1 MSQETHASGALA
13 RHLPT
18 FLIVLMAIQ
27 PLMDILSF
35 WTDRLGMSN
44 TITLLLRF
52 AVFAVVCV
60 LGFVTSSRKKVYGI
74 AIAACAFLLVGHC
87 ISCFIVGYQ
96 RIVYDLTNFVR
107 VVQMPL
113 FVLCF
118 ISFLRANNKCYR
130 AFETGLMLDFWII
143 TASVV
148 VSVLTHTSSATY
160 QSTNVGIL
168 GWYSFGNAQ
177 SAIMSILAP
186 IVILLCYRRKN
197 FLLFTVT
204 SVAALAQLY
213 LMGTRLAFF
222 SIAVAALGVPIVL
235 VLTGKARTS
244 KRYIAVLVLILIAC
258 CATYKQSP
266 MYINQNRY
274 NEAMSYKQNEG
285 AFLAG
290 VLAASATKSDMEY
303 ANEDNVIGF
312 VGAKDTAA
320 VINDSAVGFIEGAQ
334 FVDPDV
340 KVLVSYV
347 DSATAK
353 ELAITQY
360 SNGADVVF
368 VAAGPASVGVIE
380 AAAESKK
387 YCIGVDSDQA
397 LAYEGKDEANFIISS
412 AIKGVGDSIYN
423 AVEKAVDGTL
433 PYGEYQILGIEDGVV
448 GLADN
453 DIYQSVV
460 SDDAKKA
467 VEDAKEKLLAGEV
480 TVDSAYGMDEATLKG
495 IINGAQ

>member
-1 MSQETHASGALA
+1 MKKKFLCSTLAMAMTASMLFGCASESKTETTAAAGETTAAAAETTAEAAKAETNGEKLK
-13 RHLPT
+13 
-18 FLIVLMAIQ
+18 V
-27 PLMDILSF
+27 
-35 WTDRLGMSN
+35 
-44 TITLLLRF
+44 TLLVTGSFGDKAFNDSAQAGMEKLE
-52 AVFAVVCV
+52 AE
-60 LGFVTSSRKKVYGI
+60 LGDKVEVNMVEMGSDKTKFEGSMLD
-74 AIAACAFLLVGHC
+74 ACESDA
-87 ISCFIVGYQ
+87 
-96 RIVYDLTNFVR
+96 DL
-107 VVQMPL
+107 
-113 FVLCF
+113 
-118 ISFLRANNKCYR
+118 II
-130 AFETGLMLDFWII
+130 TGLWDMKEITEKVAQEFPEKKFII
-143 TASVV
+143 FDTDVDYTLGDLS
-148 VSVLTHTSSATY
+148 
-160 QSTNVGIL
+160 NV
-168 GWYSFGNAQ
+168 YS
-177 SAIMSILAP
+177 
-186 IVILLCYRRKN
+186 
-197 FLLFTVT
+197 
-204 SVAALAQLY
+204 
-213 LMGTRLAFF
+213 
-222 SIAVAALGVPIVL
+222 
-235 VLTGKARTS
+235 
-244 KRYIAVLVLILIAC
+244 
-258 CATYKQSP
+258 
-266 MYINQNRY
+266 
-274 NEAMSYKQNEG
+274 MSYKQNEG

-303 ANEDNVIGF
+303 ANEENVIGF

-347 DSATAK
+347 GSYVDSATAK

-368 VAAGPASVGVIE
+368 VAAGPASVDIFSRETQPGKYRIRVDSDQASVGVIE

-433 PYGEYQILGIEDGVV
+433 PYGEYQILGIEDDVV

-453 DIYQSVV
+453 DIYQSAV
-460 SDDAKKA
+460 SEDAKKA

>member
-1 MSQETHASGALA
+1 MKKKFLCSTLAMAMAASMLFGCASESKTETTAAAGETTAAAAETTAEAAKAETNGEKLK
-13 RHLPT
+13 
-18 FLIVLMAIQ
+18 V
-27 PLMDILSF
+27 
-35 WTDRLGMSN
+35 
-44 TITLLLRF
+44 TLLVTGSFGDKAFNDSAQAGMEKLE
-52 AVFAVVCV
+52 AE
-60 LGFVTSSRKKVYGI
+60 LGDKVEVNMVEMGSDKTKFEGSMLD
-74 AIAACAFLLVGHC
+74 ACESDA
-87 ISCFIVGYQ
+87 
-96 RIVYDLTNFVR
+96 DL
-107 VVQMPL
+107 
-113 FVLCF
+113 
-118 ISFLRANNKCYR
+118 II
-130 AFETGLMLDFWII
+130 TGLWDMKEITEKVAQEFPEKKFII
-143 TASVV
+143 FDTDVDYTLGDLS
-148 VSVLTHTSSATY
+148 
-160 QSTNVGIL
+160 NV
-168 GWYSFGNAQ
+168 YS
-177 SAIMSILAP
+177 
-186 IVILLCYRRKN
+186 
-197 FLLFTVT
+197 
-204 SVAALAQLY
+204 
-213 LMGTRLAFF
+213 
-222 SIAVAALGVPIVL
+222 
-235 VLTGKARTS
+235 
-244 KRYIAVLVLILIAC
+244 
-258 CATYKQSP
+258 
-266 MYINQNRY
+266 
-274 NEAMSYKQNEG
+274 MSYKQNEG

-312 VGAKDTAA
+312 VGAKVWTLQPMATPSRAISAA

-340 KVLVSYV
+340 KVLVSYVGSYV

-412 AIKGVGDSIYN
+412 AITGVGDSIYN

-453 DIYQSVV
+453 DIYQSAV
-460 SDDAKKA
+460 SEDAKKA